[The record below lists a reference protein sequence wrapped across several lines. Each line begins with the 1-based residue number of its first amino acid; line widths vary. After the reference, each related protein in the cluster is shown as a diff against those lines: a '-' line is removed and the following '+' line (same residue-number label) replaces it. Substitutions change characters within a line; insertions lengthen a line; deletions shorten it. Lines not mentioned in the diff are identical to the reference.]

1 MTDPHAP
8 ETFES
13 WDSYWQFR
21 FESSRRT
28 RFIRS
33 EKSERFL
40 RAVADTCAD
49 RAVELKKDRIFW
61 RAQLGHDWQLEEQ
74 ISEEIPA
81 PFGKARMKPLP
92 DRAHEGRVNPR
103 GCRAFTLQQR
113 AKPLCPRSGRGS
125 GRLSPSPNFGWNALY
140 RSLTAP

>member
-1 MTDPHAP
+1 MTDSHAP

-81 PFGKARMKPLP
+81 PFGKVRMKPLP
-92 DRAHEGRVNPR
+92 DHAHEGRVNPKGVPCLYVATTR
-103 GCRAFTLQQR
+103 QTAIYRPGIRRA
-113 AKPLCPRSGRGS
+113 SY
-125 GRLSPSPNFGWNALY
+125 PNG
-140 RSLTAP
+140 